1 MPIYIGSDQIAG
13 IEKISDVFQGFTRV
27 SGEGNNRD
35 TQESLNF
42 RAATGNRISENA
54 YGAVNDF
61 IINAQERN
69 VWDKLIAFY
78 PFVGTSFNDQ
88 KINLVD
94 TGSYT
99 LTFEGTGVA
108 NYTND
113 GFKPNGS
120 SNFLEAPFNPN
131 DWTNANASYGWSL
144 SETGS
149 TSFPSLGICQA
160 STAGADEI
168 TARTNVAG
176 RFAVLGD
183 TEGGCGSVP
192 YAGAYTDAIS
202 SSVIITRTDDYAQ
215 VGAAYIVDG
224 INESGSG
231 YFQTTIWGDD
241 SGTRNEYGIPLGAQR
256 VKSNF
261 DDQIN
266 AYDDG
271 RFSTFFIGYALTE
284 TEAADLDYCIDTLNR
299 TLNRPYQNVF

>member
-1 MPIYIGSDQIAG
+1 MPIYIGSDQIAA
-13 IEKISDVFQGFTRV
+13 IEKISDVFQGFTRI
-27 SGEGNNRD
+27 SGEGNSRQTPEASD
-35 TQESLNF
+35 FETASGVTDATAL
-42 RAATGNRISENA
+42 AAI
-54 YGAVNDF
+54 NDF
-61 IINAQERN
+61 VINAQNRG

-78 PFVGTSFNDQ
+78 PFVGTDFNKS

-99 LTFEGTGVA
+99 LTFEGTGTA
-108 NYTND
+108 NYTRD

-168 TARTNVAG
+168 TARTIPGSRA
-176 RFAVLGD
+176 AVLGN
-183 TEGGCGSVP
+183 TESGCGGSP
-192 YAGAYTDAIS
+192 SGGAYTSAIS
-202 SSVIITRTDDYAQ
+202 SSVIITRTDGYAQ

-224 INESGSG
+224 VNESGSG

-241 SGTRNEYGIPLGAQR
+241 DGTRNEYGIPLGAQR
-256 VKSNF
+256 VKTNF

-266 AYDDG
+266 AYDAG